1 MSRTVYTDKG
11 GEEMK
16 EVKRTEKDGY
26 VFIEYDNG
34 AIIREIIS
42 QNIESEST
50 MQQYTSDQLI
60 MQTLADLDIGQMMI
74 SQQLTDME
82 LARLKGGNE
91 HV

>member
-1 MSRTVYTDKG
+1 
-11 GEEMK
+11 MK
-16 EVKRTEKDGY
+16 EVKRTEEDGY